1 MSTARFWSSNE
12 LSSTRPESG
21 QSRPYTRQTSASRPW
36 TAQSRPGTARPQT
49 AASTMHDASFVIA
62 LIESRGM
69 AHEVGMAALDKDTGR
84 VMLIQARARLL
95 LLAAANIC
103 ESAFGLLYMH
113 VHTPHMILVPD
124 TFLSSTSI
132 SLTPSASATRGA
144 SSSSLSVQF
153 IREEFPQVPI
163 EPVPRKYWNDS
174 AGYQFIAQF
183 CVEDDERAATLVSVT
198 DKYYTLSAACALFK
212 FLETRLNT
220 RFSACSLRIRYI
232 PVEGTMM
239 IDPET
244 VRNLE
249 LINNQTR
256 KKSTHS
262 LFGQVLASWNT
273 NKLIPRIPP
282 VAQSA
287 LDARLDAVEELIHS
301 EDKFT
306 EIKDA
311 LKILNKMDFDKLISS
326 LGFSEVRPTTT
337 AKGAFSRVSQML
349 SLRTAIRSL
358 PFLQRALNGCKS
370 QLLLIICDLLSDE
383 RLIKIEELIAENLND
398 DAGPVKGGIG
408 AVNARVY
415 AVKANRNRLLD
426 VARGTFKENVVDIC
440 QLNQALSERHSL
452 PLSLVYQESGFVF
465 ALKKD
470 ELEDELPK
478 GFINV
483 SAQRGRWL
491 FSSMDLVG
499 FDRKKKMNARM
510 KDSLEETL
518 VLSDKYAFVVT
529 PSSIKIDNMQRII
542 RDVVGQIIAFSG
554 VLYSASEAVATIDLL
569 WSFAH
574 VSISPLSQSLH
585 LPQSNETFISAKLWY
600 RVQALFQK
608 MPTDFLLSAPLSL
621 PIPWRSR
628 VVAILSLRLSSLP
641 EWSFS
646 NDIYC
651 SDAAHFHIVQGPNMS
666 AFPQGK
672 STYLRQTGLL
682 TVMAM
687 VGCFVPAE
695 YASFRLHD
703 ALLTRLSNDDDMEKS
718 LSTFA
723 NEMTS
728 SAMILGIATP
738 RTLVLIDELGRGTS
752 PIEGLGIA
760 HAIAEELIRLKSCVN
775 KTASHFHELSTTL
788 SRQPAV
794 VKILDGVPEYTGH
807 YGLEL
812 AKLADLPDDV
822 LTEGRRVSQ
831 IITERNLRCE
841 EESRINVLT
850 LRRRALLKLHAQLN
864 QALDHSSLPER
875 NWSYIW
881 HDCRGT
887 S

>member
-1 MSTARFWSSNE
+1 
-12 LSSTRPESG
+12 
-21 QSRPYTRQTSASRPW
+21 
-36 TAQSRPGTARPQT
+36 
-49 AASTMHDASFVIA
+49 MHDASFVIA
-62 LIESRGM
+62 LIESRGI

-84 VMLIQARARLL
+84 VMLIQTLHQ
-95 LLAAANIC
+95 
-103 ESAFGLLYMH
+103 MH

-124 TFLSSTSI
+124 TFISSTNT
-132 SLTPSASATRGA
+132 SLTPASGTRGT

-212 FLETRLNT
+212 FVETRLNT

-262 LFGQVLASWNT
+262 LFGVLNYTYTAMATRLLRT
-273 NKLIPRIPP
+273 NILAPLT
-282 VAQSA
+282 AQSA

-311 LKILNKMDFDKLISS
+311 LKVLNKMDFDKLISS

-337 AKGAFSRVSQML
+337 AKGAFSRVSQIL

-358 PFLQRALNGCKS
+358 PFLQMALNGCKS
-370 QLLLIICDLLSDE
+370 QLLLIIYDILSDE
-383 RLIKIEELIAENLND
+383 RLTKIEELIAENLND

-408 AVNARVY
+408 AINARVY

-426 VARGTFKENVVDIC
+426 VARGTFKENVADIY
-440 QLNQALSERHSL
+440 QLNHALSERYSL
-452 PLSLVYQESGFVF
+452 PLTLVYQESGFVF

-478 GFINV
+478 EIH
-483 SAQRGRWL
+483 QR
-491 FSSMDLVG
+491 
-499 FDRKKKMNARM
+499 KKMNARM

-518 VLSDKYAFVVT
+518 VLSDK
-529 PSSIKIDNMQRII
+529 II

-574 VSISPLSQSLH
+574 VSITIKSGRHPILETVQS
-585 LPQSNETFISAKLWY
+585 AG
-600 RVQALFQK
+600 
-608 MPTDFLLSAPLSL
+608 M
-621 PIPWRSR
+621 
-628 VVAILSLRLSSLP
+628 VV
-641 EWSFS
+641 S

-651 SDAAHFHIVQGPNMS
+651 SDAAHFHIVQGPN
-666 AFPQGK
+666 
-672 STYLRQTGLL
+672 TYLRQTGLL
-682 TVMAM
+682 IVMAM

-703 ALLTRLSNDDDMEKS
+703 ALLTRLSNDDDIEKS

-728 SAMILGIATP
+728 SAMIP

-760 HAIAEELIRLKSCVN
+760 HAIAEELIKLKCFVLFA
-775 KTASHFHELSTTL
+775 THFHELSTTL

-794 VKILDGVPEYTGH
+794 VKLSVQRSRPSASNFGLTFQYNLDQD
-807 YGLEL
+807 LEL

-822 LTEGRRVSQ
+822 LTEARRIELVAYLARLQ
-831 IITERNLRCE
+831 RDFMK
-841 EESRINVLT
+841 T
-850 LRRRALLKLHAQLN
+850 LKDTL
-864 QALDHSSLPER
+864 
-875 NWSYIW
+875 
-881 HDCRGT
+881 
-887 S
+887 

>member
-1 MSTARFWSSNE
+1 
-12 LSSTRPESG
+12 
-21 QSRPYTRQTSASRPW
+21 
-36 TAQSRPGTARPQT
+36 
-49 AASTMHDASFVIA
+49 
-62 LIESRGM
+62 
-69 AHEVGMAALDKDTGR
+69 
-84 VMLIQARARLL
+84 
-95 LLAAANIC
+95 
-103 ESAFGLLYMH
+103 
-113 VHTPHMILVPD
+113 
-124 TFLSSTSI
+124 
-132 SLTPSASATRGA
+132 
-144 SSSSLSVQF
+144 
-153 IREEFPQVPI
+153 
-163 EPVPRKYWNDS
+163 
-174 AGYQFIAQF
+174 
-183 CVEDDERAATLVSVT
+183 
-198 DKYYTLSAACALFK
+198 
-212 FLETRLNT
+212 
-220 RFSACSLRIRYI
+220 
-232 PVEGTMM
+232 M

-262 LFGQVLASWNT
+262 LFGVLNHTYTAMATRLLRT
-273 NKLIPRIPP
+273 NILAPIT
-282 VAQSA
+282 AQSA

-301 EDKFT
+301 EDRFT
-306 EIKDA
+306 EIKGA
-311 LKILNKMDFDKLISS
+311 LKVLNKMDFDKLISS

-337 AKGAFSRVSQML
+337 AKGAFSRVSQIL

-358 PFLQRALNGCKS
+358 PFLQSALNGCKS
-370 QLLLIICDLLSDE
+370 QLLLIIHGILSDE
-383 RLIKIEELIAENLND
+383 RLTKIEELIAENLND
-398 DAGPVKGGIG
+398 DAGTVKGGIG
-408 AVNARVY
+408 AINARVY

-426 VARGTFKENVVDIC
+426 VARETFKENVADIY
-440 QLNQALSERHSL
+440 QLNDALSERHSL
-452 PLSLVYQESGFVF
+452 PLTLVYQESGFVF

-483 SAQRGRWL
+483 SAQRARWL
-491 FSSMDLVG
+491 FSSIDL
-499 FDRKKKMNARM
+499 KKMNARM

-518 VLSDKYAFVVT
+518 VLSDK
-529 PSSIKIDNMQRII
+529 II

-574 VSISPLSQSLH
+574 VSIMRGYVRPEFTDTLAIKSGRHPVLETVQSAGMV
-585 LPQSNETFISAKLWY
+585 I
-600 RVQALFQK
+600 
-608 MPTDFLLSAPLSL
+608 
-621 PIPWRSR
+621 
-628 VVAILSLRLSSLP
+628 
-641 EWSFS
+641 S
-646 NDIYC
+646 NDMYC

-666 AFPQGK
+666 GK
-672 STYLRQTGLL
+672 STYLRQMGLL

-703 ALLTRLSNDDDMEKS
+703 ALLTRLSNDDDIEKS

-760 HAIAEELIRLKSCVN
+760 HAIAEELIRLKCFVLFV
-775 KTASHFHELSTTL
+775 THFHELSTTL

-794 VKILDGVPEYTGH
+794 VNLHLSVQRSRPSASNFGLTFQYKILDGVPENSGH

-822 LTEGRRVSQ
+822 LSEARRVSE

-850 LRRRALLKLHAQLN
+850 IRRRALLKLHAQLN
-864 QALDHSSLPER
+864 QALDHSSLPGGELVAYLAR
-875 NWSYIW
+875 LQR
-881 HDCRGT
+881 DFMRT
-887 S
+887 LKDTL

>member
-1 MSTARFWSSNE
+1 MSN
-12 LSSTRPESG
+12 
-21 QSRPYTRQTSASRPW
+21 SRPYTRQTSASRPGRPW

-62 LIESRGM
+62 LIESRGI

-84 VMLIQARARLL
+84 VMLIQLSDCSTYVKTL
-95 LLAAANIC
+95 HQ
-103 ESAFGLLYMH
+103 MH
-113 VHTPHMILVPD
+113 VHMPCMILVPD
-124 TFLSSTSI
+124 TFLSSANT
-132 SLTPSASATRGA
+132 SLTASASATRGA
-144 SSSSLSVQF
+144 SSLSVQF

-163 EPVPRKYWNDS
+163 EPVARKYWNDS

-212 FLETRLNT
+212 FVETRLNT

-262 LFGQVLASWNT
+262 LFGVLNHTCTAMATRLLRANILAPLT
-273 NKLIPRIPP
+273 
-282 VAQSA
+282 AQSA

-311 LKILNKMDFDKLISS
+311 LKVLNKMDFDKLISS

-337 AKGAFSRVSQML
+337 AKGAFSRVSQIL

-370 QLLLIICDLLSDE
+370 QLLLIIYDILSDE
-383 RLIKIEELIAENLND
+383 RLTKIEELIAENLND
-398 DAGPVKGGIG
+398 DAGAVKGGIG
-408 AVNARVY
+408 AINARVY

-426 VARGTFKENVVDIC
+426 VARETFKENVADIY
-440 QLNQALSERHSL
+440 QLNHALSERHSL
-452 PLSLVYQESGFVF
+452 PLTLVYQESGFVF

-491 FSSMDLVG
+491 FSSIDL
-499 FDRKKKMNARM
+499 KKMNARM

-518 VLSDKYAFVVT
+518 VLSDKIV
-529 PSSIKIDNMQRII
+529 Q
-542 RDVVGQIIAFSG
+542 DVVGQIIAFSG

-574 VSISPLSQSLH
+574 VSIMRSYVRPEFTDTLAIKSGRHPVLETVQS
-585 LPQSNETFISAKLWY
+585 AG
-600 RVQALFQK
+600 
-608 MPTDFLLSAPLSL
+608 M
-621 PIPWRSR
+621 
-628 VVAILSLRLSSLP
+628 VV
-641 EWSFS
+641 S

-651 SDAAHFHIVQGPNMS
+651 SDAAHFHIVHGPNMS
-666 AFPQGK
+666 GK

-703 ALLTRLSNDDDMEKS
+703 ALLTRLSNDDDIEKS

-738 RTLVLIDELGRGTS
+738 RTLVLVDELGRGTS

-760 HAIAEELIRLKSCVN
+760 HAIAEELIRLKCFVLFA
-775 KTASHFHELSTTL
+775 THFHELSTTL

-794 VKILDGVPEYTGH
+794 VNLHLSVQRSRPSASHIGLIFQYKILDGVPENTGH

-822 LTEGRRVSQ
+822 LTEAKRVSE
-831 IITERNLRCE
+831 IITEKNLRCE
-841 EESRINVLT
+841 EESHINVLT
-850 LRRRALLKLHAQLN
+850 IRRRALLKVSPISFLNTAGPECFISPQLHTQLN
-864 QALDHSSLPER
+864 QALDHSSLPEEELVAYLAR
-875 NWSYIW
+875 LQR
-881 HDCRGT
+881 DFMKT
-887 S
+887 LKDTL

>member
-1 MSTARFWSSNE
+1 MNTARPRSVNE
-12 LSSTRPESG
+12 LSSTRPESR

-62 LIESRGM
+62 LIESRGI

-84 VMLIQARARLL
+84 VMLIQLSDCSTYVKTL
-95 LLAAANIC
+95 HQ
-103 ESAFGLLYMH
+103 MH
-113 VHTPHMILVPD
+113 VHTPYVILVPD
-124 TFLSSTSI
+124 TFLSSTNT
-132 SLTPSASATRGA
+132 SLNPSASATRGA
-144 SSSSLSVQF
+144 SSASLSVQF
-153 IREEFPQVPI
+153 IREEFPQVPL

-174 AGYQFIAQF
+174 AGYQFVAQF

-212 FLETRLNT
+212 FVETRLNT

-262 LFGQVLASWNT
+262 LFGVLNYTYTAMATRLLRT
-273 NKLIPRIPP
+273 NILAPLTGKCLP
-282 VAQSA
+282 QSA
-287 LDARLDAVEELIHS
+287 LSARLDAVEELIHS

-311 LKILNKMDFDKLISS
+311 LKVLNKMDFDKLISS

-337 AKGAFSRVSQML
+337 AKGAFSRVSQIL

-370 QLLLIICDLLSDE
+370 QLLLIIYDILSDE
-383 RLIKIEELIAENLND
+383 RLTKIEKLIAENLND

-408 AVNARVY
+408 AINARVY

-426 VARGTFKENVVDIC
+426 VARGTFKENVADIY
-440 QLNQALSERHSL
+440 QLNHALSERYSL
-452 PLSLVYQESGFVF
+452 PLTLVYQESGFVF

-483 SAQRGRWL
+483 STQRGRWL
-491 FSSMDLVG
+491 FSSMDL
-499 FDRKKKMNARM
+499 KKMNARM

-518 VLSDKYAFVVT
+518 VLSDK
-529 PSSIKIDNMQRII
+529 II
-542 RDVVGQIIAFSG
+542 RDVVEQIIAFSG

-574 VSISPLSQSLH
+574 VSIMRSYVRPEFTDTLAIKSGRHPILETVQS
-585 LPQSNETFISAKLWY
+585 AG
-600 RVQALFQK
+600 
-608 MPTDFLLSAPLSL
+608 M
-621 PIPWRSR
+621 
-628 VVAILSLRLSSLP
+628 VV
-641 EWSFS
+641 S

-666 AFPQGK
+666 GK

-703 ALLTRLSNDDDMEKS
+703 ALLTRLSNDDDIEKS

-760 HAIAEELIRLKSCVN
+760 HAIAEDLVKLKCFVLFA
-775 KTASHFHELSTTL
+775 THFHELSITL

-794 VKILDGVPEYTGH
+794 VNLHLSVQRSRPSASNFGLTFQYKILDGVPENTGH

-822 LTEGRRVSQ
+822 LTEARRVSE
-831 IITERNLRCE
+831 IITEKNLRCE
-841 EESRINVLT
+841 EESRINILT
-850 LRRRALLKLHAQLN
+850 IRRRALLKLHAQLN
-864 QALDHSSLPER
+864 QALDHSSLPEEELVAYLAR
-875 NWSYIW
+875 LQR
-881 HDCRGT
+881 DFMKT
-887 S
+887 LKDTL

>member
-1 MSTARFWSSNE
+1 MSTICPWSVNE

-21 QSRPYTRQTSASRPW
+21 QSRPYTRQTSASRRPW

-62 LIESRGM
+62 LIESRGI
-69 AHEVGMAALDKDTGR
+69 AHEVGMAALDKETGR
-84 VMLIQARARLL
+84 VMLIQLSDCSTYVKTL
-95 LLAAANIC
+95 HQ
-103 ESAFGLLYMH
+103 MH
-113 VHTPHMILVPD
+113 VHTPCMILVPD
-124 TFLSSTSI
+124 TFLSSANA
-132 SLTPSASATRGA
+132 SLTPSVSATRGA
-144 SSSSLSVQF
+144 SSTSLSVQF

-163 EPVPRKYWNDS
+163 ESVPRKYWNDS

-183 CVEDDERAATLVSVT
+183 CAEDDERAATLVSVT

-212 FLETRLNT
+212 FVETRLNT

-262 LFGQVLASWNT
+262 LFGVLNHTYTAMATRLLRT
-273 NKLIPRIPP
+273 NILAPIT
-282 VAQSA
+282 AQSA

-301 EDKFT
+301 EDRFT
-306 EIKDA
+306 EIKGA
-311 LKILNKMDFDKLISS
+311 LKVLNKMDFDKLISS

-337 AKGAFSRVSQML
+337 AKGAFSRVSQIL

-358 PFLQRALNGCKS
+358 PFLQSALNGCKS
-370 QLLLIICDLLSDE
+370 QLLLIIHGILSDE
-383 RLIKIEELIAENLND
+383 RLTKIEELIVENLND
-398 DAGPVKGGIG
+398 DAGTVKGGIG
-408 AVNARVY
+408 AINARVY

-426 VARGTFKENVVDIC
+426 VARETFKENVADIY
-440 QLNQALSERHSL
+440 QLNDALSERHSL
-452 PLSLVYQESGFVF
+452 PLTLVYQESGFVF

-483 SAQRGRWL
+483 SAQRARWL
-491 FSSMDLVG
+491 FSSIDL
-499 FDRKKKMNARM
+499 KKMNARM

-518 VLSDKYAFVVT
+518 VLSDK
-529 PSSIKIDNMQRII
+529 II

-574 VSISPLSQSLH
+574 VSIMRGYVRPEFTDTLAIKSGRHPVLETVQSAGMV
-585 LPQSNETFISAKLWY
+585 I
-600 RVQALFQK
+600 
-608 MPTDFLLSAPLSL
+608 
-621 PIPWRSR
+621 
-628 VVAILSLRLSSLP
+628 
-641 EWSFS
+641 S
-646 NDIYC
+646 NDMYC

-666 AFPQGK
+666 GK
-672 STYLRQTGLL
+672 STYLRQMGLL

-703 ALLTRLSNDDDMEKS
+703 ALLTRLSNDDDIEKS

-760 HAIAEELIRLKSCVN
+760 HAIAEELIRLKCFVLFV
-775 KTASHFHELSTTL
+775 THFHELSTTL

-794 VKILDGVPEYTGH
+794 VNLHLSVQRSRPSASNFGLTFQYKILDGVPENSGH

-822 LTEGRRVSQ
+822 LSEARRVSE

-850 LRRRALLKLHAQLN
+850 IRRRALLKLHAQLN
-864 QALDHSSLPER
+864 QALDHSSLPGGELVAYLAR
-875 NWSYIW
+875 LQR
-881 HDCRGT
+881 DFMRT
-887 S
+887 LKDTL

>member
-1 MSTARFWSSNE
+1 MSSARPWS
-12 LSSTRPESG
+12 
-21 QSRPYTRQTSASRPW
+21 TSASRLW
-36 TAQSRPGTARPQT
+36 TAQSCPGTARPQT

-62 LIESRGM
+62 LIESRGI

-84 VMLIQARARLL
+84 VMLIQLSDCSTYVKTL
-95 LLAAANIC
+95 HQ
-103 ESAFGLLYMH
+103 MH
-113 VHTPHMILVPD
+113 VYTPYMILVPD
-124 TFLSSTSI
+124 TFLSSTNT
-132 SLTPSASATRGA
+132 SLTPASATRGA

-153 IREEFPQVPI
+153 IRGEFPQVPI

-212 FLETRLNT
+212 FVETRLNT

-249 LINNQTR
+249 LISNQTR

-262 LFGQVLASWNT
+262 LFGVLNYTSTAMATRLLRT
-273 NKLIPRIPP
+273 NILAPLT
-282 VAQSA
+282 AQSA
-287 LDARLDAVEELIHS
+287 LDARLDAVEELIHN

-326 LGFSEVRPTTT
+326 LGCSEVRPTTT
-337 AKGAFSRVSQML
+337 AKGAFSRVSQIL

-370 QLLLIICDLLSDE
+370 QLLLIIYDILSDE
-383 RLIKIEELIAENLND
+383 RLTKIEELIAENLND

-408 AVNARVY
+408 AINARVY

-426 VARGTFKENVVDIC
+426 VARGTFKENVADIY
-440 QLNQALSERHSL
+440 QLNHALSERYSL
-452 PLSLVYQESGFVF
+452 PLTLVYQESGFVF
-465 ALKKD
+465 ALKKG

-491 FSSMDLVG
+491 FSSIDL
-499 FDRKKKMNARM
+499 KKMNARM

-518 VLSDKYAFVVT
+518 VLSDK
-529 PSSIKIDNMQRII
+529 II

-554 VLYSASEAVATIDLL
+554 VLYSTSEAVATIDLL
-569 WSFAH
+569 WSFSH
-574 VSISPLSQSLH
+574 VSIMRSYVRPEFTDTLAIKSGRHPILETAQS
-585 LPQSNETFISAKLWY
+585 AG
-600 RVQALFQK
+600 
-608 MPTDFLLSAPLSL
+608 M
-621 PIPWRSR
+621 
-628 VVAILSLRLSSLP
+628 VV
-641 EWSFS
+641 S

-666 AFPQGK
+666 GK

-703 ALLTRLSNDDDMEKS
+703 ALLTRLSNDDDIEKN

-760 HAIAEELIRLKSCVN
+760 HAIAEELIKLKCFVLFA
-775 KTASHFHELSTTL
+775 THFHELSTTL

-794 VKILDGVPEYTGH
+794 VNLHLSVQRSRPSASNFGLTFQYKILDGVPENTGH

-812 AKLADLPDDV
+812 AKLADLPNDV
-822 LTEGRRVSQ
+822 LTEARRVSEV
-831 IITERNLRCE
+831 ITEKNLRCE
-841 EESRINVLT
+841 EGSCINVLT
-850 LRRRALLKLHAQLN
+850 IRRRALLKVSSIRFLNTPNSECLIPRQLHAQLN
-864 QALDHSSLPER
+864 QALDHSSLPEEELVAYLAR
-875 NWSYIW
+875 LQR
-881 HDCRGT
+881 DFMKT
-887 S
+887 LKDTF

>member
-1 MSTARFWSSNE
+1 MSTARFWSVDE

-49 AASTMHDASFVIA
+49 TASTMHDASFVIA

-84 VMLIQARARLL
+84 VMLIQLSDCSTYVKTL
-95 LLAAANIC
+95 HQ
-103 ESAFGLLYMH
+103 MH

-124 TFLSSTSI
+124 TFLSSTST

-212 FLETRLNT
+212 FVETRLNT

-256 KKSTHS
+256 KKSSHS
-262 LFGQVLASWNT
+262 LFGVLNHTYTAMATRLLRT
-273 NKLIPRIPP
+273 NILAPLT
-282 VAQSA
+282 AQSA

-301 EDKFT
+301 EDRFT

-383 RLIKIEELIAENLND
+383 RLTKIEELIAENLND

-478 GFINV
+478 GFVNV

-491 FSSMDLVG
+491 FSSMDL
-499 FDRKKKMNARM
+499 KKMNARM

-518 VLSDKYAFVVT
+518 VLSDK
-529 PSSIKIDNMQRII
+529 II

-574 VSISPLSQSLH
+574 VSIMRSYVRPEFTDTLAIKSGRHPVLETVQS
-585 LPQSNETFISAKLWY
+585 AG
-600 RVQALFQK
+600 
-608 MPTDFLLSAPLSL
+608 M
-621 PIPWRSR
+621 
-628 VVAILSLRLSSLP
+628 VV
-641 EWSFS
+641 S

-666 AFPQGK
+666 GK

-760 HAIAEELIRLKSCVN
+760 HAIAEELIRLKCFVLFA
-775 KTASHFHELSTTL
+775 THFHELSTTL

-794 VKILDGVPEYTGH
+794 VNLHLSVQRSRPSASNFGLTFQYKILDGVPEYTGH

-822 LTEGRRVSQ
+822 LTEGRRVSE
-831 IITERNLRCE
+831 IITEKNLRCE

-850 LRRRALLKLHAQLN
+850 LRRRALLKLHVQLN
-864 QALDHSSLPER
+864 QALDHSSLPEEELVIYLSR
-875 NWSYIW
+875 LQR
-881 HDCRGT
+881 DFMKT
-887 S
+887 LKDTL

>member
-1 MSTARFWSSNE
+1 MNTARSYE
-12 LSSTRPESG
+12 PLSTRPGTG
-21 QSRPYTRQTSASRPW
+21 QSRPYTRQSRPTSTSRPW

-49 AASTMHDASFVIA
+49 AASTMHDASYIIA
-62 LIESRGM
+62 LIESRGI

-84 VMLIQARARLL
+84 VMLIQLSDCSTYVKTL
-95 LLAAANIC
+95 HQ
-103 ESAFGLLYMH
+103 MH
-113 VHTPHMILVPD
+113 VHPPSVILVPD
-124 TFLSSTSI
+124 TFISSTNA
-132 SLTPSASATRGA
+132 SLTSSASAKRGP

-212 FLETRLNT
+212 FVETRLNT

-262 LFGQVLASWNT
+262 LFGVLNHTYTAMATRLLRT
-273 NKLIPRIPP
+273 NILAPLI
-282 VAQSA
+282 AQNA

-311 LKILNKMDFDKLISS
+311 LKTLNKMDFDKLISS

-349 SLRTAIRSL
+349 NLRTAVRSL
-358 PFLQRALNGCKS
+358 PFLQTALSGCKS
-370 QLLLIICDLLSDE
+370 QLLLVIYDILSDE
-383 RLIKIEELIAENLND
+383 RLTKIEELVAENLND
-398 DAGPVKGGIG
+398 DAGSVKGGIG
-408 AVNARVY
+408 AINARVF

-426 VARGTFKENVVDIC
+426 VARETFKENVTDIY
-440 QLNQALSERHSL
+440 QLNHTLSEQHSL
-452 PLSLVYQESGFVF
+452 QLSLVYQDSGFVF
-465 ALKKD
+465 TIKKD

-483 SAQRGRWL
+483 SAQKGRWL
-491 FSSMDLVG
+491 FSSIDL
-499 FDRKKKMNARM
+499 KKMNARM

-518 VLSDKYAFVVT
+518 VLSD
-529 PSSIKIDNMQRII
+529 RII
-542 RDVVGQIIAFSG
+542 QDVVGEIVAFSG

-574 VSISPLSQSLH
+574 VSIMRRYGRVHTPFFPTPPTLVLVRPEFTDTLAIKSGRHPVL
-585 LPQSNETFISAKLWY
+585 ET
-600 RVQALFQK
+600 VQAAG
-608 MPTDFLLSAPLSL
+608 M
-621 PIPWRSR
+621 
-628 VVAILSLRLSSLP
+628 VV
-641 EWSFS
+641 S

-666 AFPQGK
+666 GK

-687 VGCFVPAE
+687 VGCFVPAA

-703 ALLTRLSNDDDMEKS
+703 SLLTRLSNDDDMEKS

-728 SAMILGIATP
+728 SAMIIGIATSK
-738 RTLVLIDELGRGTS
+738 TLVLIDELGRGTA

-760 HAIAEELIRLKSCVN
+760 HAIAEELIRLKCFVLFA
-775 KTASHFHELSTTL
+775 THFHELSTTL
-788 SRQPAV
+788 SRQPTV
-794 VKILDGVPEYTGH
+794 VNLHLSVQRSLPSASNFGLTFQYKILDGVPENIGH

-822 LTEGRRVSQ
+822 VSEARRVSE
-831 IITERNLRCE
+831 IITEKNLRCE
-841 EESRINVLT
+841 EESSINILT
-850 LRRRALLKLHAQLN
+850 IRRRALLKVSSITFLNTPSPECWLYPQLHSQLN
-864 QALDHSSLPER
+864 QALDHSALPEEELVGYLAR
-875 NWSYIW
+875 LQR
-881 HDCRGT
+881 DFMKT
-887 S
+887 LKDTL

>member
-1 MSTARFWSSNE
+1 MNTARPWSVNE

-21 QSRPYTRQTSASRPW
+21 QSRPYTRQTSASRLW

-62 LIESRGM
+62 LIESRGI

-84 VMLIQARARLL
+84 VMLIQLSDCSTYVKTL
-95 LLAAANIC
+95 HQ
-103 ESAFGLLYMH
+103 MH

-124 TFLSSTSI
+124 TFISSTNT
-132 SLTPSASATRGA
+132 SLTPASGTRGT

-212 FLETRLNT
+212 FVETRLNT

-262 LFGQVLASWNT
+262 LFGVLNYTYTAMATRLLRT
-273 NKLIPRIPP
+273 NILAPLT
-282 VAQSA
+282 AQSA

-311 LKILNKMDFDKLISS
+311 LKVLNKMDFDKLISS

-337 AKGAFSRVSQML
+337 AKGAFSRVSQIL

-370 QLLLIICDLLSDE
+370 QLLLIIYDILSDE
-383 RLIKIEELIAENLND
+383 RLTKIEELIAENLND

-408 AVNARVY
+408 AINARVY

-426 VARGTFKENVVDIC
+426 VARGTFKENVADIY
-440 QLNQALSERHSL
+440 QLNHALSERYSL
-452 PLSLVYQESGFVF
+452 PLTLVYQESGFVF

-491 FSSMDLVG
+491 FSSIDL
-499 FDRKKKMNARM
+499 KKMNARM

-518 VLSDKYAFVVT
+518 VLSD
-529 PSSIKIDNMQRII
+529 RII

-574 VSISPLSQSLH
+574 VSIMRSYVRPEFTDTLAIKSGRHPILETVQS
-585 LPQSNETFISAKLWY
+585 AG
-600 RVQALFQK
+600 
-608 MPTDFLLSAPLSL
+608 M
-621 PIPWRSR
+621 
-628 VVAILSLRLSSLP
+628 VV
-641 EWSFS
+641 S

-666 AFPQGK
+666 GK

-703 ALLTRLSNDDDMEKS
+703 ALLTRLSNDDDIEKS

-760 HAIAEELIRLKSCVN
+760 HAIAEELIKLKCFVLFA
-775 KTASHFHELSTTL
+775 THFHELSTTL
-788 SRQPAV
+788 SRQPV
-794 VKILDGVPEYTGH
+794 VVNLHLSVQRSRPSASNFGLTFQYKILDGVPENTGH
-807 YGLEL
+807 YGESQTTDRRRRHLDQSRSGLEL

-822 LTEGRRVSQ
+822 LTEARRVSE

-850 LRRRALLKLHAQLN
+850 IRRRALLKLHAQLN
-864 QALDHSSLPER
+864 QALDHSSLPEEELVAYLAR
-875 NWSYIW
+875 LQR
-881 HDCRGT
+881 DFMKT
-887 S
+887 LKDTL

>member
-1 MSTARFWSSNE
+1 MSTARPWS
-12 LSSTRPESG
+12 
-21 QSRPYTRQTSASRPW
+21 TSASRPW

-49 AASTMHDASFVIA
+49 AASTMHDASYVIA
-62 LIESRGM
+62 LIESRGI

-84 VMLIQARARLL
+84 VMLIQLSDCSTYVKTL
-95 LLAAANIC
+95 HQ
-103 ESAFGLLYMH
+103 MH
-113 VHTPHMILVPD
+113 VHPPSIILVPD
-124 TFLSSTSI
+124 TFLTPTNA
-132 SLTPSASATRGA
+132 SLTPSASAARAA

-153 IREEFPQVPI
+153 IKEEFPQIPI
-163 EPVPRKYWNDS
+163 EPILRKYWNDS

-212 FLETRLNT
+212 FVETRLNT

-262 LFGQVLASWNT
+262 LFGLLNHTYTAMATRLLRTNILAPLT
-273 NKLIPRIPP
+273 
-282 VAQSA
+282 AQSA

-311 LKILNKMDFDKLISS
+311 LKALNKMDFDKLISS
-326 LGFSEVRPTTT
+326 LGFSEVRPTKT

-349 SLRTAIRSL
+349 NLRTAVRSL

-370 QLLLIICDLLSDE
+370 QLLNIIYDILSDE
-383 RLIKIEELIAENLND
+383 RLAKIEELIAENLND
-398 DAGPVKGGIG
+398 DAGTVKGGIG
-408 AVNARVY
+408 AINARVY

-426 VARGTFKENVVDIC
+426 VARETFKENVADIY
-440 QLNQALSERHSL
+440 QLNNALSERHSL
-452 PLSLVYQESGFVF
+452 PLTLIYQESGFVF
-465 ALKKD
+465 AIKKD
-470 ELEDELPK
+470 EIEHELPK

-491 FSSMDLVG
+491 FSSMDL
-499 FDRKKKMNARM
+499 KKMNARM
-510 KDSLEETL
+510 KESLEETL
-518 VLSDKYAFVVT
+518 VLSDG
-529 PSSIKIDNMQRII
+529 II
-542 RDVVGQIIAFSG
+542 RDLVGQIIAFSG

-574 VSISPLSQSLH
+574 VSIMRSYVRPEFTDTLAIKNGRHPVLEIVQS
-585 LPQSNETFISAKLWY
+585 AG
-600 RVQALFQK
+600 
-608 MPTDFLLSAPLSL
+608 M
-621 PIPWRSR
+621 
-628 VVAILSLRLSSLP
+628 VV
-641 EWSFS
+641 S

-666 AFPQGK
+666 GK

-687 VGCFVPAE
+687 TGCFVPAE
-695 YASFRLHD
+695 YSSFRLHD

-760 HAIAEELIRLKSCVN
+760 HAIAEELVRLKCFVFF
-775 KTASHFHELSTTL
+775 ASHFHELSTTL

-794 VKILDGVPEYTGH
+794 VNLHLSVQRSRPSASNFGMTFQYKILDGVPENTGH

-812 AKLADLPDDV
+812 AKLADLPDDM
-822 LTEGRRVSQ
+822 LTEARRVSE
-831 IITERNLRCE
+831 IITEKNLRCE

-850 LRRRALLKLHAQLN
+850 IRRRALLKLHSQLN
-864 QALDHSSLPER
+864 QALDHSSLPQEELVAYLAR
-875 NWSYIW
+875 LQK
-881 HDCRGT
+881 DFMKT
-887 S
+887 LKDTL

>member
-1 MSTARFWSSNE
+1 MSTARLRAVNE

-21 QSRPYTRQTSASRPW
+21 QSRPYTRQTSTSRPW

-62 LIESRGM
+62 LIESRGI

-84 VMLIQARARLL
+84 VMLIQLSDCSTYVKTL
-95 LLAAANIC
+95 HQ
-103 ESAFGLLYMH
+103 MH
-113 VHTPHMILVPD
+113 VHTPYVILVPD
-124 TFLSSTSI
+124 TFLSSTNT
-132 SLTPSASATRGA
+132 SLNTSASATRGA
-144 SSSSLSVQF
+144 SSASLSVQF

-163 EPVPRKYWNDS
+163 EPVPRKYWNDG

-212 FLETRLNT
+212 FVETRLNT

-262 LFGQVLASWNT
+262 LFGVLNHTYTAMATRLLRT
-273 NKLIPRIPP
+273 NILAPLTGKCLRYRTPMSPHTLL

-311 LKILNKMDFDKLISS
+311 LKVLNKMDFDKLISS

-337 AKGAFSRVSQML
+337 AKGAFSRVSQIL

-358 PFLQRALNGCKS
+358 PFLQKALNGCKS
-370 QLLLIICDLLSDE
+370 QLLLIISDILSDE
-383 RLIKIEELIAENLND
+383 RLTKIEELIADNLND

-408 AVNARVY
+408 AINARVY

-426 VARGTFKENVVDIC
+426 VARGTFKENVADIC
-440 QLNQALSERHSL
+440 QLNHALSERHSL
-452 PLSLVYQESGFVF
+452 PLTLVYQESGFVF

-483 SAQRGRWL
+483 STQRGRWL
-491 FSSMDLVG
+491 FSSMDL
-499 FDRKKKMNARM
+499 KKMNARM

-518 VLSDKYAFVVT
+518 VLSDK
-529 PSSIKIDNMQRII
+529 II

-574 VSISPLSQSLH
+574 VSIMRSYVRPEFTDTLAIKSGRHPVLETVQS
-585 LPQSNETFISAKLWY
+585 AG
-600 RVQALFQK
+600 
-608 MPTDFLLSAPLSL
+608 M
-621 PIPWRSR
+621 
-628 VVAILSLRLSSLP
+628 VV
-641 EWSFS
+641 S

-666 AFPQGK
+666 GK

-703 ALLTRLSNDDDMEKS
+703 ALLTRLSNDDNIEKS

-760 HAIAEELIRLKSCVN
+760 HAIAEELIRLKCFVLFA
-775 KTASHFHELSTTL
+775 THFHELSTTL

-794 VKILDGVPEYTGH
+794 VNLHLSVQRSRPSASNFGLTFQYKILDGVPENTGH

-822 LTEGRRVSQ
+822 LTEAKRVSE

-850 LRRRALLKLHAQLN
+850 IRRRALLKLHAQLN
-864 QALDHSSLPER
+864 QALDHSSLPEEELVAYLAR
-875 NWSYIW
+875 LQR
-881 HDCRGT
+881 DFMKT
-887 S
+887 LKDTL

>member
-1 MSTARFWSSNE
+1 MSTICPCA
-12 LSSTRPESG
+12 
-21 QSRPYTRQTSASRPW
+21 SRRPW

-62 LIESRGM
+62 LIESRGI
-69 AHEVGMAALDKDTGR
+69 AHEVGMAALDKETGR
-84 VMLIQARARLL
+84 VMLIQLSDCSTYVKTL
-95 LLAAANIC
+95 HQ
-103 ESAFGLLYMH
+103 MH
-113 VHTPHMILVPD
+113 VHTPCMILVPD
-124 TFLSSTSI
+124 TFLSSANA
-132 SLTPSASATRGA
+132 SLTPSVSATRGA
-144 SSSSLSVQF
+144 SSTSLSVQF

-163 EPVPRKYWNDS
+163 ESVPRKYWNDS

-183 CVEDDERAATLVSVT
+183 CAEDDERAATLVSVT

-212 FLETRLNT
+212 FVETRLNT

-262 LFGQVLASWNT
+262 LFGVLNHTYTAMAMRLLRT
-273 NKLIPRIPP
+273 NILAPIT
-282 VAQSA
+282 AQSA

-301 EDKFT
+301 EDRFT
-306 EIKDA
+306 EIKGA
-311 LKILNKMDFDKLISS
+311 LKVLNKMDFDKLISS

-337 AKGAFSRVSQML
+337 AKGAFSRVSQIL

-358 PFLQRALNGCKS
+358 PFLQSALNGCKS
-370 QLLLIICDLLSDE
+370 QLLLIIHGILSDE
-383 RLIKIEELIAENLND
+383 RLTKIEELIAENLND
-398 DAGPVKGGIG
+398 DAGTVKGGIG
-408 AVNARVY
+408 AINARVY

-426 VARGTFKENVVDIC
+426 VARETFKENVADIY
-440 QLNQALSERHSL
+440 QLNDALSERHSL
-452 PLSLVYQESGFVF
+452 PLTLVYQESGFVF

-483 SAQRGRWL
+483 SAQRARWL
-491 FSSMDLVG
+491 FSSIDL
-499 FDRKKKMNARM
+499 KKMNARM

-518 VLSDKYAFVVT
+518 VLSDK
-529 PSSIKIDNMQRII
+529 II

-574 VSISPLSQSLH
+574 VSIMRGYVRPEFTDTLAIKSGRHPVLETVQSAGMV
-585 LPQSNETFISAKLWY
+585 I
-600 RVQALFQK
+600 
-608 MPTDFLLSAPLSL
+608 
-621 PIPWRSR
+621 
-628 VVAILSLRLSSLP
+628 
-641 EWSFS
+641 S
-646 NDIYC
+646 NDMYC

-666 AFPQGK
+666 GK
-672 STYLRQTGLL
+672 STYLRQMGLL

-703 ALLTRLSNDDDMEKS
+703 ALLTRLSNDDDIEKS

-760 HAIAEELIRLKSCVN
+760 HAIAEELIRLKCFVLFV
-775 KTASHFHELSTTL
+775 THFHELSTTL

-794 VKILDGVPEYTGH
+794 VNLHLSVQRSRPSASNFGLTFQYKILDGVPENSGH

-822 LTEGRRVSQ
+822 LSEARRVSE

-850 LRRRALLKLHAQLN
+850 IRRRALLKLHAQLN
-864 QALDHSSLPER
+864 QALDHSSLPGGELVAYLAR
-875 NWSYIW
+875 LQR
-881 HDCRGT
+881 DFMRT
-887 S
+887 LKDTL

>member
-1 MSTARFWSSNE
+1 M
-12 LSSTRPESG
+12 RPESG
-21 QSRPYTRQTSASRPW
+21 QWHPYTRQTSASRPW

-49 AASTMHDASFVIA
+49 TASTMHDASYVIA
-62 LIESRGM
+62 LIESRGI

-84 VMLIQARARLL
+84 VMLIQLSDCSTYVKTL
-95 LLAAANIC
+95 HQ
-103 ESAFGLLYMH
+103 MH

-124 TFLSSTSI
+124 TFLSSTNT
-132 SLTPSASATRGA
+132 SLTLSASATRGA

-198 DKYYTLSAACALFK
+198 DKSYYTLSAACALFK
-212 FLETRLNT
+212 FVETRLNS

-262 LFGQVLASWNT
+262 LFGVLNHTYTAMATRLLRTNVLAPLTGN
-273 NKLIPRIPP
+273 
-282 VAQSA
+282 A

-311 LKILNKMDFDKLISS
+311 LKTLNKMDFDKLISS

-337 AKGAFSRVSQML
+337 AKGAFSRVSQIL
-349 SLRTAIRSL
+349 NLRTAVRSL
-358 PFLQRALNGCKS
+358 PILQRALNGCKS
-370 QLLLIICDLLSDE
+370 QLLMIIYDILSDE
-383 RLIKIEELIAENLND
+383 RLTKIEELIAENFND

-408 AVNARVY
+408 AINARVY

-426 VARGTFKENVVDIC
+426 VARGTFKENVADIY
-440 QLNQALSERHSL
+440 QLNNALSERHSL
-452 PLSLVYQESGFVF
+452 PVTLVYQESGFVF

-491 FSSMDLVG
+491 FSSIDL
-499 FDRKKKMNARM
+499 KKMNARM

-518 VLSDKYAFVVT
+518 VLSDK
-529 PSSIKIDNMQRII
+529 II
-542 RDVVGQIIAFSG
+542 QDVVGQIIAFSG

-574 VSISPLSQSLH
+574 VSIVRPEFTDTLAIKSGRHPVLETVQS
-585 LPQSNETFISAKLWY
+585 AG
-600 RVQALFQK
+600 
-608 MPTDFLLSAPLSL
+608 M
-621 PIPWRSR
+621 
-628 VVAILSLRLSSLP
+628 VV
-641 EWSFS
+641 S

-651 SDAAHFHIVQGPNMS
+651 SDAAHFHIIQGPNMS
-666 AFPQGK
+666 GK

-760 HAIAEELIRLKSCVN
+760 HAIAEELIRLKCFVLFA
-775 KTASHFHELSTTL
+775 THFHELSTTL

-794 VKILDGVPEYTGH
+794 VNLHLSVQRSRPSASNFGLTFQYKILDGIPENTGH

-812 AKLADLPDDV
+812 AKLADLPNDV
-822 LTEGRRVSQ
+822 ITEARRVSE

-841 EESRINVLT
+841 EESRINVFT
-850 LRRRALLKLHAQLN
+850 IRRRALLKLHVQLN
-864 QALDHSSLPER
+864 QALDHSSLPEEELVAYLAR
-875 NWSYIW
+875 LQR
-881 HDCRGT
+881 DFLKT
-887 S
+887 LKDTL

>member
-1 MSTARFWSSNE
+1 MSTARSF
-12 LSSTRPESG
+12 T
-21 QSRPYTRQTSASRPW
+21 SRPW

-49 AASTMHDASFVIA
+49 AASTMHDASYIIA
-62 LIESRGM
+62 LIESRGI

-84 VMLIQARARLL
+84 VMLIQLSDCSTYVKTL
-95 LLAAANIC
+95 HQ
-103 ESAFGLLYMH
+103 MH
-113 VHTPHMILVPD
+113 VHPPSMILVPD
-124 TFLSSTSI
+124 TFLSSTNS
-132 SLTPSASATRGA
+132 SLTPSASAKRGA

-163 EPVPRKYWNDS
+163 EPVPRKYWNDG

-212 FLETRLNT
+212 FAEMRLNT

-262 LFGQVLASWNT
+262 LFGVLNHTYTAMATRLLRT
-273 NKLIPRIPP
+273 NILAPLT
-282 VAQSA
+282 AQSA

-311 LKILNKMDFDKLISS
+311 LKALNKMDFDKLISS
-326 LGFSEVRPTTT
+326 VSPTSRSGCENNDQPTTT
-337 AKGAFSRVSQML
+337 AKGAFSRVSQIL
-349 SLRTAIRSL
+349 NLRTAVGSL
-358 PFLQRALNGCKS
+358 PFLQRTLSGCKS
-370 QLLLIICDLLSDE
+370 QLLKIIYDLLSDE
-383 RLIKIEELIAENLND
+383 RLTKIEELIAEHLND
-398 DAGPVKGGIG
+398 EAGPVKGGIG
-408 AVNARVY
+408 AINAR
-415 AVKANRNRLLD
+415 ANRNRLLD
-426 VARGTFKENVVDIC
+426 VARETFKENVADIY
-440 QLNQALSERHSL
+440 QLSSALSEQHSL
-452 PLSLVYQESGFVF
+452 PLTLVHQESGFVF
-465 ALKKD
+465 AIKKD

-483 SAQRGRWL
+483 SAQKGRWL
-491 FSSMDLVG
+491 FSSMDL
-499 FDRKKKMNARM
+499 KKMNARM

-518 VLSDKYAFVVT
+518 VLSD
-529 PSSIKIDNMQRII
+529 RII
-542 RDVVGQIIAFSG
+542 RDLVGEIIAFSG

-574 VSISPLSQSLH
+574 VSIMRPEFTDTLAIKSGRHPVLETVQS
-585 LPQSNETFISAKLWY
+585 AG
-600 RVQALFQK
+600 
-608 MPTDFLLSAPLSL
+608 M
-621 PIPWRSR
+621 
-628 VVAILSLRLSSLP
+628 VV
-641 EWSFS
+641 S

-651 SDAAHFHIVQGPNMS
+651 SDAAHFHIVQGPN
-666 AFPQGK
+666 
-672 STYLRQTGLL
+672 TYLRQTGLL

-703 ALLTRLSNDDDMEKS
+703 SLLTRLSNDDDMEKS

-723 NEMTS
+723 NEMTC
-728 SAMILGIATP
+728 SAMILGIATQK
-738 RTLVLIDELGRGTS
+738 TLVLIDELGRGTS

-760 HAIAEELIRLKSCVN
+760 HAIAEELIRLKTN
-775 KTASHFHELSTTL
+775 SHFHELSTTL
-788 SRQPAV
+788 SRQPTVINVQRSRLSASNFGMTFQY
-794 VKILDGVPEYTGH
+794 KILDGVPENTGH

-822 LTEGRRVSQ
+822 VTEARRVSD

-841 EESRINVLT
+841 EESRINILT
-850 LRRRALLKLHAQLN
+850 IRRRALLKLHSQLN
-864 QALDHSSLPER
+864 QALDHSALPEEELVTYLAR
-875 NWSYIW
+875 LQR
-881 HDCRGT
+881 DFMKT
-887 S
+887 LKDTL